1 MDVNRYVYDK
11 KRGLPICTKNPQ
23 KLSKLEKQRLKE
35 REEAS
40 REEIATKTKSDA
52 STSEKSTSA
61 RVPNSARRSKRAVAS
76 TPRQPTSTRLQQ
88 NMLKEDV
95 VDVSSSDDDSDDDR
109 APAFATDEQILKSYY
124 EVTAANP
131 RKDGKIPWIKIT
143 NDLKRKNL
151 RPQTKHKM
159 TKLVNSH
166 AAVNTPV
173 RKTRPKRDAPA
184 LASDSESEGDSADE
198 APTAPAESTLL
209 IKKMY
214 EEMMAMTRTM
224 QESNIKHER
233 AIKETNDRLAKKIE
247 EGMFSFY
254 ITIFII
260 LFLVA
265 KAKATPFVVKEPK
278 QHAAKETWEDEQCDA
293 ATKSDKQS
301 KSSSRRRKRRYYQ
314 KSRQFEVND
323 SDEDEYGEEDDKRE
337 SDDMMTR
344 RKTLRMVRMGD
355 RMMVAEMRAVTAQ
368 G

>member
-1 MDVNRYVYDK
+1 MDVNRYVYDE

-23 KLSKLEKQRLKE
+23 TLSKIEKQRLKE

-159 TKLVNSH
+159 TKLVSSH
-166 AAVNTPV
+166 AMNTPV
-173 RKTRPKRDAPA
+173 RKTRPKRNAQA
-184 LASDSESEGDSADE
+184 VVSDSESDGDNVDD
-198 APTAPAESTLL
+198 APAAPADSTLMMM
-209 IKKMY
+209 KMY
-214 EEMMAMTRTM
+214 EELKAMARTIQDNTRK
-224 QESNIKHER
+224 QER
-233 AIKETNDRLAKKIE
+233 AIQETNDMLTKKIE
-247 EGMFSFY
+247 KG
-254 ITIFII
+254 IFLII
-260 LFLVA
+260 
-265 KAKATPFVVKEPK
+265 
-278 QHAAKETWEDEQCDA
+278 
-293 ATKSDKQS
+293 
-301 KSSSRRRKRRYYQ
+301 
-314 KSRQFEVND
+314 
-323 SDEDEYGEEDDKRE
+323 
-337 SDDMMTR
+337 
-344 RKTLRMVRMGD
+344 
-355 RMMVAEMRAVTAQ
+355 MRAILIFES
-368 G
+368 GCSEGHPLCR